1 MKTTVILPLLFSAL
15 TSVQAQDFRA
25 LPPLEQ
31 PNAAELAYFSGK
43 YPDLTAE
50 NILDSASVRL
60 VTGFMND
67 IMEGQ
72 FEAAHERIAN
82 NFRAYGPGLYEF
94 LIADEL
100 FTQWEHNG
108 RLFADQQFIIED
120 KKFVSVS
127 DGDRQGTWVFIKA
140 VWSAQDK
147 RYQCKPVRIAFYEL
161 AHVRDNKILKTYTS
175 YGNDQLFYDLGF
187 PLYSNRPEVTQ
198 NR

>member
-1 MKTTVILPLLFSAL
+1 MKLLLILSLLFVAQTAL
-15 TSVQAQDFRA
+15 QAQDFRA
-25 LPPLEQ
+25 LPLSEQ
-31 PNAAELAYFSGK
+31 PNTAELAYFGGN
-43 YPDLTAE
+43 YPNLTAE

-60 VTGFMND
+60 VTGFLNN
-67 IMEGQ
+67 IIEGQ

-82 NFRAYGPGLYEF
+82 KFHAYGPGLYDF
-94 LIADEL
+94 LVADEL

-120 KKFVSVS
+120 KKFVSIS
-127 DGDRQGTWVFIKA
+127 DGDRQGTWVYVKG
-140 VWSAQDK
+140 VWSALDK

-187 PLYSNRPEVTQ
+187 PLYTTRPEVTQ